1 VKSGVDHDF
10 FDLREALEILA
21 VQSVDLCL
29 SLLQGRARL
38 QASDVIPVVAV
49 MNGLLFGSEG
59 ERHPQANVR
68 VNKSKFGSH
77 HADDFEGPAADA
89 QFSAKG
95 RFVSGVQTAA
105 KARG

>member
-1 VKSGVDHDF
+1 VP
-10 FDLREALEILA
+10 E
-21 VQSVDLCL
+21 
-29 SLLQGRARL
+29 LLQWSRPL

-68 VNKSKFGSH
+68 VNKVNSGAITPTILK
-77 HADDFEGPAADA
+77 GPAADA

-95 RFVSGVQTAA
+95 RFVSGVQLPPKPVAEDDLLIGA
-105 KARG
+105 DFAFPLA